1 MWDLHIHTFFS
12 SDGIHSPTEIY
23 ELAKQKGLKAI
34 SFTDHNDIE
43 ANYEGVSLSN
53 RYNIKF
59 VPGVE
64 FNSFFEDRDVHILG
78 YFIDYKSSLVEDFI
92 ANIKSKK
99 LNQTKLRT
107 EKLRELG
114 FYLTLDDVLAEAKGR
129 PATGVS
135 FLKAILKYERNL
147 KDKRI
152 TAYISGDKCRSPF
165 MNFYNDFL
173 CPGKPAFVPL
183 KDADSD
189 DVIDLILRCKGI
201 PIIAHPR
208 DLTKES
214 ILKLKSYGAMG
225 LEVFSTYHDK
235 EKRDFYLKL
244 SEELKM
250 VITGGSDFH
259 GLEIKKDVLLGEIA
273 DLNVDV
279 LSNLENC
286 YKEFYGEKPCCL

>member
-12 SDGIHSPTEIY
+12 SDGIYSPTEIY
-23 ELAKQKGLKAI
+23 DLARQKGLKAI
-34 SFTDHNDIE
+34 SFTDHNE
-43 ANYEGVSLSN
+43 VKANYEGVSLAN

-64 FNSFFEDRDVHILG
+64 FNSFFESRDVHILG
-78 YFIDYKSSLVEDFI
+78 YFIDYKSSLVENFI
-92 ANIKSKK
+92 ENIKVKK
-99 LNQTKLRT
+99 LNQTKQRT
-107 EKLRELG
+107 EKLQELG
-114 FYLTLDDVLAEAKGR
+114 FCLTLDDVLAEAKER

-135 FLKAILKYERNL
+135 FLKAILKYEKNL
-147 KDKRI
+147 KDKRL
-152 TAYISGDKCRSPF
+152 TPYISGDKSRSPF

-183 KDADSD
+183 KDAASD
-189 DVIDLILRCKGI
+189 EVIDLILKCKGI
-201 PIIAHPR
+201 PVIAHPR

-235 EKRDFYLKL
+235 EKRDFYLKM

-250 VITGGSDFH
+250 IITAGSDFH
-259 GLEIKKDVLLGEIA
+259 GQEIKKDVRLGEIS
-273 DLNVDV
+273 DLNLDV
-279 LSNLENC
+279 VSKMENF
-286 YKEFYGEKPCCL
+286 YEEFYGKKPCCL